1 VSLQNANAK
10 LAKEIA
16 EINGEKI
23 RLENELE
30 HVRMSNTHNNKVM
43 NNNYSNN
50 YLNES

>member
-1 VSLQNANAK
+1 VSLQNANVK
-10 LAKEIA
+10 MAKEIA

-30 HVRMSNTHNNKVM
+30 HLRSSNTNNNKVM
-43 NNNYSNN
+43 NNYSNN